1 MALGDGT
8 KCKTCFGSPRMVL
21 CGPPSKTFS
30 FFQKQ
35 SLVRVDPPPW
45 FGESPDFLLDLS
57 CETFPYQNQ
66 KQFLADFK
74 IRVPIRPNYFFDFPI
89 VRSTIK
95 IDLNLSVTYQNLL
108 GEPQKS
114 NGQSELP
121 AKRKRPKP
129 SKITIFR
136 ESGIFGWF
144 LDVFSLLVTRI
155 DLILFPLNFYC
166 SPDRF

>member
-1 MALGDGT
+1 MHETNFTLGPIKKHFYLLLLYKLLQWHWGMGPSV
-8 KCKTCFGSPRMVL
+8 KHVLGVQEWSYVVPPQKPFLSFKNRVWFGL
-21 CGPPSKTFS
+21 T
-30 FFQKQ
+30 
-35 SLVRVDPPPW
+35 PPPW

-108 GEPQKS
+108 GEP
-114 NGQSELP
+114 
-121 AKRKRPKP
+121 
-129 SKITIFR
+129 
-136 ESGIFGWF
+136 
-144 LDVFSLLVTRI
+144 
-155 DLILFPLNFYC
+155 
-166 SPDRF
+166 